1 MRKTKCS
8 KKAIPNLSVVVENYR
23 LNLSFP
29 NNLKN
34 NTHAHKLFLVL
45 GDVHWDQPS
54 DLGLH
59 LFPRYL
65 EAYLDR
71 CQAFT
76 IQLKLHHRC
85 LTGPKYPTDMAC

>member
-8 KKAIPNLSVVVENYR
+8 KKVIPNLSVVVENYR

-34 NTHAHKLFLVL
+34 NTHAHKLLFVL
-45 GDVHWDQPS
+45 GDVHWYQPS
-54 DLGLH
+54 DLEVH

-65 EAYLDR
+65 DR
-71 CQAFT
+71 
-76 IQLKLHHRC
+76 I
-85 LTGPKYPTDMAC
+85 